1 MGALASPTLLSNAH
15 SSCLF
20 LAVYLALSLSFCNHI
35 KTSLI
40 LDKVLCFKRI
50 DIHISL
56 SSSSTQLNTI
66 LLQLTVKECVHHE
79 QRLSGSAYLES
90 LIPICPPTE
99 DMMPKRKQVYSRE
112 FQQMLDNLKE
122 EDCLETACQHGE
134 KKRRLTP
141 NQINALEKNFE
152 LENKLAPERKVKL
165 AAELDLQ
172 PRQVAI
178 WFQNRRARWR
188 TKQLER
194 DYNLLKASYDALQL
208 DFSNLEREK
217 ETLTAQLMELRA
229 KLKAE
234 EEVSLKISQQNHQL
248 MAAAAVSSSLHFNG
262 GSSSSESSMQ
272 WFKSFNSGMIM
283 GNMNNTQFMK
293 VEEQSTLFSTED
305 SCNIFSLDQA
315 PTLQWYFPAGN

>member
-1 MGALASPTLLSNAH
+1 
-15 SSCLF
+15 
-20 LAVYLALSLSFCNHI
+20 
-35 KTSLI
+35 
-40 LDKVLCFKRI
+40 
-50 DIHISL
+50 
-56 SSSSTQLNTI
+56 
-66 LLQLTVKECVHHE
+66 
-79 QRLSGSAYLES
+79 
-90 LIPICPPTE
+90 
-99 DMMPKRKQVYSRE
+99 MMAKRKQVYSWE

-152 LENKLAPERKVKL
+152 LENKLEPERKVKL

-172 PRQVAI
+172 PRQVAT

-262 GSSSSESSMQ
+262 GSSSSESSVQ